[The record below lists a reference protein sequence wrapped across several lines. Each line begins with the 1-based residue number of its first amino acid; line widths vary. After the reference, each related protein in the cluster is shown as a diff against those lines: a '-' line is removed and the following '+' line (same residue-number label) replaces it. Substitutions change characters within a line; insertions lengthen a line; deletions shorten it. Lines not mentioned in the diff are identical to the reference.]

1 MSGISGIDDDVGDEL
16 CPLCFEQMEPLTFRL
31 KGRTRVVCCGKF
43 ICNSCAVKVREHE
56 HEASARFCS
65 GAVGIAQSLR
75 ELKQSGACPF
85 CRAQFP
91 RTPKETLQ
99 KVLENA
105 KQGHAWAQYTAGIM
119 YTKGEGAPDGV
130 NLSEARSW
138 FEKAAKQGHSLA
150 MCYYGVRL
158 LEDLKDVFQ
167 AKVWY
172 EKSIQVDV
180 NPEACVLLG
189 KLLHHGAG
197 GIPSDPREAFRLFQL
212 AADQGFDRG
221 QCLVGVCYKMGPDG
235 GGVPSCDM
243 EKYLY
248 WCLKAAEQGEDCT
261 AMRNV
266 GCHLLITARDK
277 YGGIDQVGKCPIP
290 QALFWF
296 HKGAAL
302 GDQTC
307 QGMMVELERII
318 SIKCA
323 NCSLP
328 NDMTRKRLIRC
339 VRCKAVCYCGSD
351 CQKMHWKAGHKIDC
365 YISSKK

>member
-43 ICNSCAVKVREHE
+43 ICNSCAVKVRDHE

-189 KLLHHGAG
+189 KRCITVPVEFHRILARHFDCSSSLLTKVLTEASVWLGYVTRWVLMVVVFQAVIWKNTCTGASKRRNRVR
-197 GIPSDPREAFRLFQL
+197 IVRPCATL
-212 AADQGFDRG
+212 AAI
-221 QCLVGVCYKMGPDG
+221 Y
-235 GGVPSCDM
+235 
-243 EKYLY
+243 
-248 WCLKAAEQGEDCT
+248 
-261 AMRNV
+261 
-266 GCHLLITARDK
+266 
-277 YGGIDQVGKCPIP
+277 
-290 QALFWF
+290 
-296 HKGAAL
+296 
-302 GDQTC
+302 
-307 QGMMVELERII
+307 
-318 SIKCA
+318 
-323 NCSLP
+323 
-328 NDMTRKRLIRC
+328 
-339 VRCKAVCYCGSD
+339 
-351 CQKMHWKAGHKIDC
+351 
-365 YISSKK
+365 